1 MTEPT
6 SPLAP
11 RLSEALGTAFTI
23 EGEIGRGGMGVVYR
37 ARDEKLKRRVAIKV
51 LPPELAFQAE
61 IRARFTREAETA
73 ARLSHPHIVPIYTV
87 GEGSGLVYFVM
98 GYVDGE
104 SLAGRLKRRG
114 KLPVEEVRRI
124 MKETADALSAAHA
137 MSVIHRDIK
146 PDNILLDGT
155 RGRVMV
161 TDFGIAK
168 AMSGGTGA
176 TLTSAGVAIGTPQY
190 MSPEQAAG
198 EKEIDGRSDLY
209 SLGIVSYQMLT
220 GELPFTAPTV
230 AGILMKQ
237 ITEMPPSVAQ
247 KRPDCPEDLALAV
260 TRCLEKDPENRWP
273 SADAL
278 RRALEAR
285 SVTGYRPTGQ
295 TRGGPRSP
303 GSSASRR
310 PSGAAD
316 AGNFP
321 ASPRPLAP
329 RPPRPL
335 VGGAGAED
343 WRNRLDRHMD
353 RASRRMERA
362 ADTPLPVPDTGEPH
376 IVQKTRAQFARWAA
390 VSGGLFMINVATG
403 LDSPWFL
410 FPMVGMGFGLLNNY
424 ARLWQAGY
432 TWRDVLNRPPAPDAL
447 LGPGSGKG
455 GKLSRQLPPPRAD
468 EYGAQLSQIQQAHA
482 DRAAIFKLLERL
494 TPAER
499 KMLPEDVPATVDGLF
514 QRATDLA
521 RTLHAMDSNLDLE
534 GRERI
539 DQRIQALQREPD
551 DEERARRMVLLERQ
565 KKTLQDLRG
574 RREQIGSQ
582 LESCILAMQNVR
594 FDLLRLRSADAGSA
608 LGDLTMATQQAR
620 ALSRDVDNAIEA
632 ASEIREALGR
642 D

>member
-6 SPLAP
+6 SALAP
-11 RLSEALGTAFTI
+11 RLSEALGNAFTI

-37 ARDEKLKRRVAIKV
+37 ARDERLKRRVAIKV
-51 LPPELAFQAE
+51 LPPELAYQAE

-104 SLAGRLKRRG
+104 SLGSRLKRRG

-124 MKETADALSAAHA
+124 MKEVADALSAAHA
-137 MSVIHRDIK
+137 FSVIHRDIK

-168 AMSGGTGA
+168 AMSGGSGA

-220 GELPFTAPTV
+220 GELPFNAPTV
-230 AGILMKQ
+230 AGVLMKQ
-237 ITEMPPSVAQ
+237 ITEMPPPLEVR
-247 KRPDCPEDLALAV
+247 RPDCPEDLALAV

-278 RRALEAR
+278 RRALESR

-295 TRGGPRSP
+295 TKRGALP
-303 GSSASRR
+303 R
-310 PSGAAD
+310 PSGEAARRFS
-316 AGNFP
+316 G
-321 ASPRPLAP
+321 
-329 RPPRPL
+329 
-335 VGGAGAED
+335 GGAGAPPPLSPRVPLPGRAPAGED
-343 WRNRLDRHMD
+343 WRNRLDRHME
-353 RASRRMERA
+353 RASHRMERGGKSE
-362 ADTPLPVPDTGEPH
+362 DTPLPVPDTGEPL

-390 VSGGLFMINVATG
+390 VTGGLFMINLATG
-403 LDSPWFL
+403 IHSPWFL
-410 FPMVGMGFGLLNNY
+410 FPMAGMGFGLVNSY
-424 ARLWQAGY
+424 AKLWQAGY
-432 TWRDVLNRPPAPDAL
+432 TWRDVLSRPPAPDAVL
-447 LGPGSGKG
+447 SPGTKGKFP
-455 GKLSRQLPPPRAD
+455 RQLPAPGAA
-468 EYGAQLSQIQQAHA
+468 EYGQQLGQVLQAHA
-482 DRAAIFKLLERL
+482 DRGAILKLLERMS
-494 TPAER
+494 PAER
-499 KMLPEDVPATVDGLF
+499 QMLPEDVQGTVDALY
-514 QRATDLA
+514 QRATDLGK
-521 RTLHAMDSNLDLE
+521 TMHAMDSNLDMQSL
-534 GRERI
+534 ERI
-539 DQRIQALQREPD
+539 DQRIQALSREPD
-551 DEERARRMVLLERQ
+551 DGERRRRMDLLERQ
-565 KKTLQDLRG
+565 RKTIGDLRG
-574 RREQIGSQ
+574 RRDHIASQ
-582 LESCILAMQNVR
+582 MESCILAMQNVR
-594 FDLLRLRSADAGSA
+594 FDLLRLRSADAAAA

-620 ALSRDVDNAIEA
+620 ALSRDVDNAIIA
-632 ASEIREALGR
+632 ASEIREALGKS